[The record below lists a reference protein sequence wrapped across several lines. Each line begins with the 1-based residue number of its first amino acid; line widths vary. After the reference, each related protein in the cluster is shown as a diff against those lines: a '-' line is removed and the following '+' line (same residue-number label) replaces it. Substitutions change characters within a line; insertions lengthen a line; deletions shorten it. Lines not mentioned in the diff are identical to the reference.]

1 MTATGSGIRKAA
13 CAVLITGSTNRPRT
27 VEDLLSPGLLKRLD
41 RLDVLSRKIFSGKLP
56 GERRSKKRGTG
67 VEFADYRSYVPG
79 DDFRHIDWK
88 LLARL
93 DKVFVRMFLEEE
105 DLSVLVAVDC
115 SASMRAGDPEKLL
128 FAQKIA
134 LALGYVG
141 LVNNNRVSVVAF
153 GPRTFRRMNDARGR
167 RNVQR
172 LARFV
177 LDDIAPE
184 EGHGSPSTSAG
195 PVRTFT
201 DNMRQIVALRSG
213 KGVMVLLSDFLVDE
227 GVRDGINLLAG
238 AGGFDVHCCQIL
250 SPGEIDPAKTQRKG
264 ETGVVGDLRLTDIET
279 GAGEELTVSAALIK
293 QYQHRLETYC
303 AEITRLC
310 RSRSLTHAVFRSDA
324 DVEALLLKEF
334 RMRGLLR

>member
-1 MTATGSGIRKAA
+1 M
-13 CAVLITGSTNRPRT
+13 LITGSTNRPKS

-128 FAQKIA
+128 FAQ
-134 LALGYVG
+134 GYVG

-153 GPRTFRRMNDARGR
+153 GPRTFRKMNDVRGR

-177 LDDIAPE
+177 LDDIVPE

-201 DNMRQIVALRSG
+201 DNMRQIVAQRSG

-238 AGGFDVHCCQIL
+238 AGGFDVHCYQIL
-250 SPGEIDPAKTQRKG
+250 SPGEIDPAKTQRRG
-264 ETGVVGDLRLTDIET
+264 EIGVVGDLRLTDIET

-293 QYQHRLETYC
+293 QYQQRLEAHC
-303 AEITRLC
+303 AEITHLC
-310 RSRSLTHAVFRSDA
+310 RSRSLTHAVVRSDA
-324 DVEALLLKEF
+324 DVEAMLLKEF
-334 RMRGLLR
+334 RMRGLLQ

>member
-1 MTATGSGIRKAA
+1 L
-13 CAVLITGSTNRPRT
+13 LISGSTDRPKS

-41 RLDVLSRKIFSGKLP
+41 RLDVMSRKIFSGKLP

-93 DKVFVRMFLEEE
+93 DKLFIRMFLEEE

-128 FAQKIA
+128 FAQRIA

-141 LVNNNRVSVVAF
+141 LVNNNRVSIAAF
-153 GPRTFRRMNDARGR
+153 GPRTFRKMNDVRGR

-172 LARFV
+172 VAQFV
-177 LDDIAPE
+177 IDDIIPE

-195 PVRTFT
+195 PERGFA
-201 DNMRQIVALRSG
+201 DNMRQLVQQRSG
-213 KGVMVLLSDFLVDE
+213 KGVMVLLSDFFMEE
-227 GVRDGINLLAG
+227 GVREGINLLAG
-238 AGGFDVHCCQIL
+238 AGGFDVHCYQIL
-250 SPGEIDPAKTQRKG
+250 SPGEIDPAKTQRRG

-293 QYQHRLETYC
+293 QYQQRLEAHC
-303 AEITRLC
+303 AEISHLC
-310 RSRSLTHAVFRSDA
+310 RSRSLSHAVIRSDA
-324 DVEALLLKEF
+324 DVEELLLKEF
-334 RMRGLLR
+334 RMRGLLQ

>member
-1 MTATGSGIRKAA
+1 M
-13 CAVLITGSTNRPRT
+13 LITGSTNRPKS

-41 RLDVLSRKIFSGKLP
+41 RLDVMSRKIFSGKLP

-79 DDFRHIDWK
+79 DDFRYIDWK

-115 SASMRAGDPEKLL
+115 SASMRAGNPEKLI
-128 FAQKIA
+128 FAQKLA

-141 LVNNNRVSVVAF
+141 LVNNNRVSIVAF
-153 GPRTFRRMNDARGR
+153 GTRTFRKLKDVRGR

-172 LARFV
+172 LAHFI
-177 LDDIAPE
+177 LEDIAPE

-201 DNMRQIVALRSG
+201 DNMRQIVAQRSG
-213 KGVMVLLSDFLVDE
+213 KGVMVLLSDLLIDE

-238 AGGFDVHCCQIL
+238 AGGFDVHCYQIL
-250 SPGEIDPAKTQRKG
+250 SPGEIDPTLTQRRG
-264 ETGVVGDLRLTDIET
+264 EAGVVGDLRLTDIET

-293 QYQHRLETYC
+293 QYRERLEGYC
-303 AEITRLC
+303 GEILRLC
-310 RSRSLTHAVFRSDA
+310 RSRSLNHAVIRSDS

-334 RMRGLLR
+334 RMRGLLQ